1 MSEEE
6 SLELR
11 KQFIELLQ
19 KLTVNET
26 QENSFNK
33 IKKLIKEN
41 VTNKSLRI
49 YLNSLMTFNTNSIT
63 AKEKITLLFGFLGN
77 IFQSNLLDPLDN
89 PMSIIKTI
97 NRIISHIRN
106 NILKDNNFNI
116 QKAASYSIIQILKN
130 SMDKNDR
137 ENLNKIFIEP
147 FLLAIINNS
156 NIYIKNGCC
165 LYLNDLI
172 LFIKEKSESSLLIFD
187 ILINENN
194 YLNEIIL
201 KVNIN
206 LFENEYLYES
216 LFNLINNFPFKI
228 FRNKLS
234 IIIKKLLQILNKKN
248 ILKPITI
255 INCVNT
261 LNIIGQKTKKQCI
274 KINPNPIIEI
284 LLPYINDKNNKIK
297 QIIRE
302 TLNIWDDMGKNKF
315 LNNEEKYNNEKK
327 KFIKDMVNRTKN
339 GKVEQ
344 FAQYDS
350 EIVEKMKKD
359 VYNNGIRNLIHLSK
373 FIQEHIRMKESDIED
388 NNDNNITN
396 KISKLHERR
405 LQKYNSKNLMPV
417 EHLNPTKFNINN
429 NFEINKISNLHNNLI
444 PFQINQDNKNMLT
457 NTEIEENENIIE
469 TMSDNKNNNIFKFIN
484 ISDIKN
490 HFDFVKKHLL
500 DFEKKII
507 TKVHITENKINKV
520 KRIIENNSIK
530 IIQQQNN
537 ILDNTQIENET
548 ELYPLSL
555 NFLNNN
561 DYENAFANILG
572 DDIYL
577 IRLLILSRAHIDE
590 LKVSKELFKKIIIR
604 LNGINKSHF
613 IENLIF
619 TNIQNIKPY
628 IIINEQN
635 YTLGNDLINTMND
648 IKQYKNKNLQ
658 SKVNY
663 FIKLIYNMY
672 NNFNK

>member
-1 MSEEE
+1 MSEEDG
-6 SLELR
+6 LELR

-41 VTNKSLRI
+41 TTNKSLRI
-49 YLNSLMTFNTNSIT
+49 FLNSLMTFNTDSIT
-63 AKEKITLLFGFLGN
+63 AKEKITILFGFLGN
-77 IFQSNLLDPLDN
+77 IYKSNLLDPLDN
-89 PMSIIKTI
+89 PKSIIKTI

-106 NILKDNNFNI
+106 NILKDKNYNI
-116 QKAASYSIIQILKN
+116 QKASSYSIIQILKN
-130 SMDKNDR
+130 CMDKSDR

-147 FLLAIINNS
+147 FILAIIHNS

-165 LYLNDLI
+165 IYLNDLI
-172 LFIKEKSESSLLIFD
+172 LFIKDKSESSLLIFD
-187 ILINENN
+187 ILINQNN
-194 YLNEIIL
+194 YINEIIL
-201 KVNIN
+201 KVNVN

-228 FRNKLS
+228 FRKKLSNIINKL
-234 IIIKKLLQILNKKN
+234 IQILNKKN
-248 ILKPITI
+248 NLKSTTI
-255 INCVNT
+255 INCVNI
-261 LNIIGQKTKKQCI
+261 LNIIGKKTKKKDI
-274 KINPNPIIEI
+274 KINPNPIIEV
-284 LLPYINDKNNKIK
+284 LLSYNNDKNNKIK
-297 QIIRE
+297 ELIRE
-302 TLNIWDDMGKNKF
+302 TLNIWDDMGKKKF
-315 LNNEEKYNNEKK
+315 LNNEEKENNEKK
-327 KFIKDMVNRTKN
+327 IFIQDIVNRTKK

-359 VYNNGIRNLIHLSK
+359 VYNNGIRNLINLSK
-373 FIQEHIRMKESDIED
+373 FIQEHTRMKESDINDNFD
-388 NNDNNITN
+388 NNTNN

-405 LQKYNSKNLMPV
+405 LQRYNYKNLMPV
-417 EHLNPTKFNINN
+417 ENLNSNEFNLD
-429 NFEINKISNLHNNLI
+429 FEKNKINNLHNNLT
-444 PFQINQDNKNMLT
+444 PFQINGVNNNMKLT
-457 NTEIEENENIIE
+457 KTEIDENENIIE
-469 TMSDNKNNNIFKFIN
+469 NMADNNNNNIFKFIN
-484 ISDIKN
+484 ISEIKN
-490 HFDFVKKHLL
+490 QYDFIEKNLL
-500 DFEKKII
+500 NFEKKII
-507 TKVHITENKINKV
+507 TKSHLTENKINKV
-520 KRIIENNSIK
+520 KRLIENNLIT
-530 IIQQQNN
+530 IIQKHNN
-537 ILDNTQIENET
+537 ILDNTQIGNEI

-577 IRLLILSRAHIDE
+577 IRLLIISRAHINE

-619 TNIQNIKPY
+619 ESIQNIKPY

-635 YTLGNDLINTMND
+635 YILGNDLINTMND

>member
-6 SLELR
+6 GLELK

-41 VTNKSLRI
+41 TTNKSLRI
-49 YLNSLMTFNTNSIT
+49 YLNSLMNFNTNSIT
-63 AKEKITLLFGFLGN
+63 AKEKITILFGFLSN
-77 IFQSNLLDPLDN
+77 IFKSNLLDPLDN
-89 PMSIIKTI
+89 PMSIIKSI

-130 SMDKNDR
+130 SMDKSDR

-147 FLLAIINNS
+147 FILAIINNS
-156 NIYIKNGCC
+156 NVYIKNGCC
-165 LYLNDLI
+165 IYLNDLI
-172 LFIKEKSESSLLIFD
+172 FFIKDKSESSLLIFD

-194 YLNEIIL
+194 YLNDIIL
-201 KVNIN
+201 KVNVN
-206 LFENEYLYES
+206 FFENEYLYES

-234 IIIKKLLQILNKKN
+234 IIIKKLLQILNKN
-248 ILKPITI
+248 NNLKTATI

-261 LNIIGQKTKKQCI
+261 LKIIGQKTKKKYI
-274 KINPNPIIEI
+274 KINSNPIIET
-284 LLPYINDKNNKIK
+284 LLSYINDKNNKIK
-297 QIIRE
+297 QLIRE
-302 TLNIWDDMGKNKF
+302 TLNIWDDIEKNKF
-315 LNNEEKYNNEKK
+315 LDNEEKYNNEKK
-327 KFIKDMVNRTKN
+327 NFLKDMVNRTKK

-359 VYNNGIRNLIHLSK
+359 VYNNGIKNLINLSK
-373 FIQEHIRMKESDIED
+373 FIKEHIRMKESDIED
-388 NNDNNITN
+388 YNDNINY

-417 EHLNPTKFNINN
+417 ENLISSNFNINN
-429 NFEINKISNLHNNLI
+429 DFEINKINNLHNNLI
-444 PFQINQDNKNMLT
+444 SNEDNNNMKLT
-457 NTEIEENENIIE
+457 KTEIDENENIIE
-469 TMSDNKNNNIFKFIN
+469 NMTYNKNNNIFKFMN
-484 ISDIKN
+484 ISNIKS
-490 HFDFVKKHLL
+490 HFDNVKKHLL
-500 DFEKKII
+500 DFERKII
-507 TKVHITENKINKV
+507 TKVHITENKINKI
-520 KRIIENNSIK
+520 KRIIDNNSIK
-530 IIQQQNN
+530 IIQQHNN
-537 ILDNTQIENET
+537 ILDKTQIEYEI

-577 IRLLILSRAHIDE
+577 IRLLILSRAHINE

-619 TNIQNIKPY
+619 SNIQNIKPY

-635 YTLGNDLINTMND
+635 YILGNDLINTLND

>member
-6 SLELR
+6 GLELK

-41 VTNKSLRI
+41 TTNKSLRI
-49 YLNSLMTFNTNSIT
+49 YLNSLMNFNTNSIT
-63 AKEKITLLFGFLGN
+63 AKEKITILFGFLSN
-77 IFQSNLLDPLDN
+77 IFKSNLLDPLDN
-89 PMSIIKTI
+89 PMSIIKSI

-130 SMDKNDR
+130 SMDKSDR

-147 FLLAIINNS
+147 FILAIINNS
-156 NIYIKNGCC
+156 NVYIKNGCC
-165 LYLNDLI
+165 IYLNDLI
-172 LFIKEKSESSLLIFD
+172 FFIKDKSESSLLIFD

-194 YLNEIIL
+194 YLNDIIL
-201 KVNIN
+201 KMNVNF
-206 LFENEYLYES
+206 FENEYLYES

-234 IIIKKLLQILNKKN
+234 IIIKKLLQILNKNNK
-248 ILKPITI
+248 LKTATI

-261 LNIIGQKTKKQCI
+261 LKIIGQKTKKKYI
-274 KINPNPIIEI
+274 KINPNPIIET
-284 LLPYINDKNNKIK
+284 LLSYINDKNNKIK
-297 QIIRE
+297 QFIRE
-302 TLNIWDDMGKNKF
+302 TLNIWDDIEKNKF
-315 LNNEEKYNNEKK
+315 LDNEEKYNNEKK
-327 KFIKDMVNRTKN
+327 NFLKDMVNRTKK

-359 VYNNGIRNLIHLSK
+359 VYNNGIKNLINLSK
-373 FIQEHIRMKESDIED
+373 FIKEHIRMKESDIED
-388 NNDNNITN
+388 YNDNINY

-417 EHLNPTKFNINN
+417 ENLTSSNFNINN
-429 NFEINKISNLHNNLI
+429 DFEINKINNLHNNLI
-444 PFQINQDNKNMLT
+444 PNGDNNNMKLT
-457 NTEIEENENIIE
+457 KTEIDENENIIE
-469 TMSDNKNNNIFKFIN
+469 NMTYNKNNNIFKFMN
-484 ISDIKN
+484 ISNIKS
-490 HFDFVKKHLL
+490 HFDNVKKHLL
-500 DFEKKII
+500 DFERKII
-507 TKVHITENKINKV
+507 TKVHITENKINKI
-520 KRIIENNSIK
+520 KRIIDNNSIK
-530 IIQQQNN
+530 IIQQHNN
-537 ILDNTQIENET
+537 ILDKTQIEYEI

-577 IRLLILSRAHIDE
+577 IRLLILSRAHINE

-619 TNIQNIKPY
+619 SNIQNIKPY

-635 YTLGNDLINTMND
+635 YILGNDLINTMND

>member
-6 SLELR
+6 GLELK

-41 VTNKSLRI
+41 TTNKSLRI
-49 YLNSLMTFNTNSIT
+49 YLNSLMNFNTNSIT
-63 AKEKITLLFGFLGN
+63 AKEKITILFGFLSN
-77 IFQSNLLDPLDN
+77 IFKSNLLDPLDN
-89 PMSIIKTI
+89 PMSIIKSI

-130 SMDKNDR
+130 SMDKSDR

-147 FLLAIINNS
+147 FILAIINNS
-156 NIYIKNGCC
+156 NVYIKNGCC
-165 LYLNDLI
+165 IYLNDLI
-172 LFIKEKSESSLLIFD
+172 FFIKDKSESSLLIFD

-194 YLNEIIL
+194 YLNDIIL
-201 KVNIN
+201 KMNVNF
-206 LFENEYLYES
+206 FENEYLYES

-234 IIIKKLLQILNKKN
+234 IIIKKLLQILNKNNK
-248 ILKPITI
+248 LKTATI

-261 LNIIGQKTKKQCI
+261 LKIIGQKTKKKYI
-274 KINPNPIIEI
+274 KINPNPIIET
-284 LLPYINDKNNKIK
+284 LLSYINDKNNKIK
-297 QIIRE
+297 QLIRE
-302 TLNIWDDMGKNKF
+302 TLNIWDDIEKNKF
-315 LNNEEKYNNEKK
+315 LDNEEKYNNEKK
-327 KFIKDMVNRTKN
+327 NFLKDMVNRTKK

-359 VYNNGIRNLIHLSK
+359 VYNNGIKNLINLSK
-373 FIQEHIRMKESDIED
+373 FIKEHIRMKESDIED
-388 NNDNNITN
+388 YNDNINY

-417 EHLNPTKFNINN
+417 ENLTSSNFNINN
-429 NFEINKISNLHNNLI
+429 DFEINKINNLHNNLI
-444 PFQINQDNKNMLT
+444 PNGDNNNMKLT
-457 NTEIEENENIIE
+457 KTEIDENENIIE
-469 TMSDNKNNNIFKFIN
+469 NMTYNKNNNIFKFMN
-484 ISDIKN
+484 ISNIKS
-490 HFDFVKKHLL
+490 HFDNVKKHLL
-500 DFEKKII
+500 DFERKII
-507 TKVHITENKINKV
+507 TKVHITENKINKI
-520 KRIIENNSIK
+520 KRIIDNNSIK
-530 IIQQQNN
+530 IIQQHNN
-537 ILDNTQIENET
+537 ILDKTQIEYEI

-577 IRLLILSRAHIDE
+577 IRLLILSRAHINE

-619 TNIQNIKPY
+619 SNIQNIKPY

-635 YTLGNDLINTMND
+635 YILGNDLINTLND